1 MPRELNYFCC
11 LVLTWP
17 SGSQLEILKCS
28 RGHLVMSRDILGC
41 HDVGLL
47 LVSIEGKLRITLD
60 ILQDKTAPETQII
73 WPQMS
78 IMSKLRHLEITLSSL
93 PTLSVP
99 HYAPLP
105 SCSLW
110 QIATILSIL
119 HYVICL
125 HFFFYRTETI
135 WYYLI

>member
-1 MPRELNYFCC
+1 
-11 LVLTWP
+11 
-17 SGSQLEILKCS
+17 
-28 RGHLVMSRDILGC
+28 MSRDILGC

-78 IMSKLRHLEITLSSL
+78 IMSKPRHLEITFSSL

-125 HFFFYRTETI
+125 HFF
-135 WYYLI
+135 L